1 MNRRNF
7 LKSCAAAGTLP
18 FLPACFSRKGY
29 VANGKVRLAL
39 CGIGCQGL

>member
-7 LKSCAAAGTLP
+7 LKSCAAAGALP
-18 FLPACFSRKGY
+18 FLPACFSPKGY

-39 CGIGCQGL
+39 CGIG